1 MHVIIND
8 TNRHRDAGDGCNMD
22 TTLLSFLTDDGQ
34 DFCEECLLSRG
45 LKGVEQ
51 SNGVTIEKKTKKKK
65 KQKKKTMNKK
75 QQQQQ
80 QEKQKPK
87 KKAKTSSAK
96 KAFAIVN

>member
-1 MHVIIND
+1 
-8 TNRHRDAGDGCNMD
+8 MD

-65 KQKKKTMNKK
+65 KQKKKTTNKK
-75 QQQQQ
+75 QQQQ

-96 KAFAIVN
+96 KVFATVN